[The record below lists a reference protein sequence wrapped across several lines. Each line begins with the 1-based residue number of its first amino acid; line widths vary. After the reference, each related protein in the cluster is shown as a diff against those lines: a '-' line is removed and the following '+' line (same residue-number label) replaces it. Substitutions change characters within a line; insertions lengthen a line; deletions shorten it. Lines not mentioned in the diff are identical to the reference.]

1 MQRSTSKHV
10 GKFGRVLIFAFLKWS
25 YLNLMHFV
33 NESESREY
41 MLTCAF
47 FKILHNK
54 VYIFFNYFIFKHLF
68 ALMLHR
74 LLKETT
80 FNKIR
85 EISGCKLEALMKNFH
100 LFIPQ
105 FFLFLFDET
114 WNKGKITVYI
124 DWNAFSVSLSSGF
137 NKIQIILISV
147 IAAFMKGSCIFWFKK

>member
-1 MQRSTSKHV
+1 
-10 GKFGRVLIFAFLKWS
+10 
-25 YLNLMHFV
+25 MHFV

-54 VYIFFNYFIFKHLF
+54 VHIFFNYFIFKHLF

-105 FFLFLFDET
+105 FFFCFCLTKPEI
-114 WNKGKITVYI
+114 KAK
-124 DWNAFSVSLSSGF
+124 
-137 NKIQIILISV
+137 
-147 IAAFMKGSCIFWFKK
+147 